1 MSAGPN
7 EARQGFEVLM
17 GGPKKGSE
25 ALDRYNNLVKELTG
39 TYYTTKDGEQI
50 PVNIADILS
59 HVMIESDN
67 FREIKQKG
75 SGKARTIWGLE
86 EASYNKM
93 KDFIYSDGRIRKG
106 MGQAFIDAYVKNVI
120 RNGSQFIRGRV
131 NRDYTSKLTNKDI
144 NQLKREYPDYTFKFI
159 TQGKGKDAY
168 KQLGYSTDFP
178 ELDNKDRWERY
189 LQCLKHK
196 IPNSFA
202 LFRDCWSSGGVGKD
216 EIFIEAQSVLQRLYD
231 SEPGIVDQS
240 ALDSLR
246 RMRSDE
252 NRSMPAIDRV
262 RFQVNRTKEKRAN
275 LEKLMQIDFSTYNT
289 KTDTTKKSNTTEQ
302 PVQELKP
309 SVYDQI
315 GKGLFWL
322 SPLPIFVMNKAFT
335 YFSKNKNSKSQEPT
349 YTNYTIK
356 YGDTFNGIANKY
368 GISSENLQ
376 KDNNI
381 TDPNKIKEGQVLKIR
396 QSK

>member
-7 EARQGFEVLM
+7 EAREGFEVLM

-39 TYYTTKDGEQI
+39 TYYTTKDNEQI

-67 FREIKQKG
+67 FRETKQKG

-93 KDFIYSDGRIRKG
+93 KDFIYSDGRIREG
-106 MGQAFIDAYVKNVI
+106 MGQAFIDAYVERVI
-120 RNGSQFIRGRV
+120 RNGSDFIRGRMSK
-131 NRDYTSKLTNKDI
+131 DYAKRLSNKDVK
-144 NQLKREYPDYTFKFI
+144 QLGKEYPDFRFKI
-159 TQGKGKDAY
+159 NND
-168 KQLGYSTDFP
+168 KQLDYTADFP
-178 ELDNKDRWERY
+178 ERDKNDRWERY

-202 LFRDCWSSGGVGKD
+202 LFRDCWSSGGIGHD
-216 EIFIEAQSVLQRLYD
+216 EIFMEAQPLLRRLYD
-231 SEPGIVDQS
+231 SKPGTIDQS

-246 RMRSDE
+246 RIRSNE
-252 NRSMPAIDRV
+252 YKNMSAIDRA
-262 RFQVNRTKEKRAN
+262 RFHVDRTKEKRNN
-275 LEKLMQIDFSTYNT
+275 LEQIMQIDFSTYNT

-302 PVQELKP
+302 PVQERKP
-309 SVYDQI
+309 SIYDQI

-322 SPLPIFVMNKAFT
+322 SPLPIFVMNKAFN

-368 GISSENLQ
+368 NITPEELQ

-381 TDPNKIKEGQVLKIR
+381 ADPNKIKEGQVLKIR